1 LSGLAVRSERSCF
14 HHGEPPDAAS
24 NISSAPSS
32 IEQPSPPPVVRL
44 SATLES
50 EAIATLEI

>member
-1 LSGLAVRSERSCF
+1 LAVRSERSCF